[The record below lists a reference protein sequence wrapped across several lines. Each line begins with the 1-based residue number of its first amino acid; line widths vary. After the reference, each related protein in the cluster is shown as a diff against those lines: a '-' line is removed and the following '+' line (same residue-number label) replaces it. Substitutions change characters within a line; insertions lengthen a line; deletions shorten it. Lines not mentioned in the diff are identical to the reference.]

1 MTTKLKI
8 EDITDAYV
16 HHSEEALIPPFKF
29 ALVKDL
35 DGDNGRILDG
45 TIK

>member
-1 MTTKLKI
+1 MTTEFEI

-16 HHSEEALIPPFKF
+16 HYPKEALIPPFKF

-35 DGDNGRILDG
+35 DGDNG
-45 TIK
+45 